1 MIGSHGYFDDVIP
14 HPLADCEAAS
24 QDAANGHT
32 PVMLSDS
39 GKYLGT
45 ITVADTIR
53 ESSVETIKLLKA
65 IGVQNLVMLTGD
77 HEDAARRVADQTGV
91 TDVRAGLLPEK
102 KVEAVKQLMAE
113 YGTVAMIGDGIND
126 APALATSSIGIAIGA
141 AMGGSEHAM
150 ETADIALMQ
159 ADLHSLPFAVRLSKA
174 AMQTIYA
181 NFAFALA
188 VKLAFFILALM
199 GLTTMWMAIFA
210 DTGALLLVT
219 LNGMRLLRNP
229 SR

>member
-1 MIGSHGYFDDVIP
+1 
-14 HPLADCEAAS
+14 
-24 QDAANGHT
+24 
-32 PVMLSDS
+32 
-39 GKYLGT
+39 
-45 ITVADTIR
+45 
-53 ESSVETIKLLKA
+53 
-65 IGVQNLVMLTGD
+65 
-77 HEDAARRVADQTGV
+77 
-91 TDVRAGLLPEK
+91 
-102 KVEAVKQLMAE
+102 
-113 YGTVAMIGDGIND
+113 
-126 APALATSSIGIAIGA
+126 
-141 AMGGSEHAM
+141 MGGSEHAM

-229 SR
+229 SS